1 MACNKK
7 QGCKFAS
14 SVLEKSSRNKDDRDT
29 SQPGPSDFFNTIC
42 HSNNPC
48 RLQKDYF

>member
-1 MACNKK
+1 MPCNKK

-29 SQPGPSDFFNTIC
+29 SQPGPSDFLTRYAIVIT
-42 HSNNPC
+42 HVDYK
-48 RLQKDYF
+48 KDYF